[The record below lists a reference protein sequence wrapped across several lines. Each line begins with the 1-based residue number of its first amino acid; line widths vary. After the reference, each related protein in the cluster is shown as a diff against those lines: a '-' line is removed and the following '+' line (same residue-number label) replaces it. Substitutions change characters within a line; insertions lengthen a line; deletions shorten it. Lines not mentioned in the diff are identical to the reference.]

1 MGKELS
7 EMTLKELWELFPIFL
22 TKHNDAWAK
31 NYEEMEVFIKRIL
44 SDYSVIR
51 ISHIGSTAVK
61 GIWAKNIIDI
71 LIEISSTSDLHAPA
85 LVLERNGFIIM
96 SEKPDR
102 ISLNRG
108 YTKEGFADKVFHV
121 HLRYSGDNNELYF
134 RDYLND
140 HPKIAKDYEC
150 LKLKL
155 WKRYETDRD
164 AYTEAKTDFIRK
176 YTKEAR
182 NLYGNRY

>member
-61 GIWAKNIIDI
+61 GIWAKKKKDVGI
-71 LIEISSTSDLHAPA
+71 LYDCWGRPVACA
-85 LVLERNGFIIM
+85 DNGVE
-96 SEKPDR
+96 EK
-102 ISLNRG
+102 
-108 YTKEGFADKVFHV
+108 
-121 HLRYSGDNNELYF
+121 
-134 RDYLND
+134 
-140 HPKIAKDYEC
+140 
-150 LKLKL
+150 
-155 WKRYETDRD
+155 
-164 AYTEAKTDFIRK
+164 
-176 YTKEAR
+176 
-182 NLYGNRY
+182 

>member
-71 LIEISSTSDLHAPA
+71 LIEISSTSDLHAPWNRTA
-85 LVLERNGFIIM
+85 L
-96 SEKPDR
+96 S
-102 ISLNRG
+102 
-108 YTKEGFADKVFHV
+108 
-121 HLRYSGDNNELYF
+121 
-134 RDYLND
+134 
-140 HPKIAKDYEC
+140 
-150 LKLKL
+150 
-155 WKRYETDRD
+155 
-164 AYTEAKTDFIRK
+164 
-176 YTKEAR
+176 
-182 NLYGNRY
+182 